1 MTHTQDEL
9 LDQMQRAMWVGFTM
23 GVRSAREVAEACVR
37 VAETRME
44 DAIIAGV
51 RSGCQKLDDDMA
63 REMLAEEDDGGLAD
77 QVSQ

>member
-1 MTHTQDEL
+1 MP
-9 LDQMQRAMWVGFTM
+9 
-23 GVRSAREVAEACVR
+23 EVAEACVR